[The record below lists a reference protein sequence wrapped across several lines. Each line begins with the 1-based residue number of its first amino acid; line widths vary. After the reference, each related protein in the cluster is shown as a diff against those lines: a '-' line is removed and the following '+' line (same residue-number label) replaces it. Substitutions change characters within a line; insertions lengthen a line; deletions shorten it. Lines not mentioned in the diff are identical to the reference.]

1 MFKIVVKVEGLKC
14 PNCEKH
20 ANEAVKEAFSVK
32 KVASS
37 HADNEM
43 VIVSKE
49 NLNDEK
55 LIAVIEEAGYQVTD
69 IAREEY
75 KSFFGK

>member
-32 KVASS
+32 KVTSS
-37 HADNEM
+37 YADKET
-43 VIVSKE
+43 VIISKE
-49 NLNDEK
+49 DLDDEK
-55 LIAVIEEAGYQVTD
+55 LIAVIAEAGYQVTD
-69 IAREEY
+69 ITREEY

>member
-32 KVASS
+32 KVTSS
-37 HADNEM
+37 YADKET
-43 VIVSKE
+43 VIISKE
-49 NLNDEK
+49 DLDDEK
-55 LIAVIEEAGYQVTD
+55 LIAVIAEAGYQVTD

>member
-20 ANEAVKEAFSVK
+20 ANEAVKEAFPVK
-32 KVASS
+32 KVTSS
-37 HADNEM
+37 YADKET
-43 VIVSKE
+43 VIISKE
-49 NLNDEK
+49 DLDDEK

>member
-20 ANEAVKEAFSVK
+20 ANEAVKEAFAVK

-37 HADNEM
+37 HADNEI

-49 NLNDEK
+49 NLDDEK
-55 LIAVIEEAGYQVTD
+55 LIAVIAEAGYQVTD

-75 KSFFGK
+75 KSFFCK

>member
-32 KVASS
+32 KVTSS
-37 HADNEM
+37 YADKET
-43 VIVSKE
+43 VIISKE
-49 NLNDEK
+49 DLDDEK

>member
-32 KVASS
+32 KVTSS
-37 HADNEM
+37 YADKET
-43 VIVSKE
+43 VIISKE
-49 NLNDEK
+49 DLDDEK

-75 KSFFGK
+75 KSFLGK